1 MSKPAEVKL
10 PLRKP
15 YFEKFLTGALRL
27 SADRRYALSSTDFL
41 GPMIL
46 LSLRTGKH
54 PRSTFKINY
63 PHHITIVIQPGGY
76 LWKNGRYL
84 SDDKIVIINNWIW
97 REVYRSFF
105 LFMDVRAKHDEKQYQ
120 EAVDEFMEAYA
131 LSEDDIPKE
140 TLVKEYYRY
149 RADPYY
155 NIAS

>member
-97 REVYRSFF
+97 RGGGWGFF
-105 LFMDVRAKHDEKQYQ
+105 FFIGGGAEQQEKKKQKN
-120 EAVDEFMEAYA
+120 ME
-131 LSEDDIPKE
+131 
-140 TLVKEYYRY
+140 
-149 RADPYY
+149 
-155 NIAS
+155 